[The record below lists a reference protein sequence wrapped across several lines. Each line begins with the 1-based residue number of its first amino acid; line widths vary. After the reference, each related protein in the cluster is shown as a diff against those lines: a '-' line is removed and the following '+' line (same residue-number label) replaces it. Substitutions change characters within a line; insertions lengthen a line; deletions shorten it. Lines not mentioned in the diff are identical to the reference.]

1 MIKGLSYK
9 QHLTD
14 AMNEISMMDNSIFIG
29 QGVKDGG
36 HGISPTLEEV
46 EDRKKI
52 ELPVF
57 EELQTGLAL
66 GLAMDNNFV
75 VSIYPRFDFFILSLN
90 QLVNHVDKL
99 PEMSNGE
106 FLPNIIFR
114 VAVGAK
120 KPLDA
125 GPQHTQNHTSA
136 LKMMLDW
143 VKIIELSKG
152 SNPRLEYQKALK
164 QRGTFVMV
172 EHYDLYGVDV

>member
-1 MIKGLSYK
+1 
-9 QHLTD
+9 
-14 AMNEISMMDNSIFIG
+14 
-29 QGVKDGG
+29 
-36 HGISPTLEEV
+36 
-46 EDRKKI
+46 
-52 ELPVF
+52 
-57 EELQTGLAL
+57 
-66 GLAMDNNFV
+66 
-75 VSIYPRFDFFILSLN
+75 
-90 QLVNHVDKL
+90 
-99 PEMSNGE
+99 MSNGE